1 MKLVVVIARLSAT
14 KGLPVYNNAYVFTLS
29 PHGERVLVGE
39 VKTSSLMG
47 EFQYDSDWL
56 DMPWAYPLDPVNLPL
71 SPKRYRVHN
80 LKNMFGVFSDAG
92 PDSWGERV
100 LLQHHRS
107 SPRNE
112 TERLLRLS
120 GMGVGCLQFSLSRTR
135 PKEAPALPSIDRL
148 LRLSTATENL
158 LLKHQLTNDELLLLD
173 PGSSMGGARPKVTVC
188 DKGEVWLVKF
198 SRPDDLMDIPKIEYA
213 CMQLLST
220 LGIRVPETKLMTLG
234 QGRSAYMIKRFD
246 RISGHPVHFISAHS
260 LFNTDRV
267 RLIRD
272 AHHDPCSYIAL
283 SRHLRSHSAHPADDC
298 QELYARMVANV
309 LLRNTDDH
317 ARNHA
322 MILDISTNEWRLAPA
337 FDVLP
342 SLGSQGEQALGVGTY
357 GRESTL
363 ENVLTAS
370 SAFGLSNEQ
379 ALQRVNTMRAIL
391 QGWEDFFSTYG
402 VTAADLKLLRV
413 ARINSFD

>member
-1 MKLVVVIARLSAT
+1 MYSS
-14 KGLPVYNNAYVFTLS
+14 AYVFTLS
-29 PHGERVLVGE
+29 PHGERRLVGE
-39 VKTSSLMG
+39 IKTSSLMG
-47 EFQYDSDWL
+47 EFQYDSEWL
-56 DMPWAYPLDPVNLPL
+56 DNPWAYPLDPVNLPL
-71 SPKRYRVHN
+71 SPICYRVHN

-107 SPRNE
+107 LPGNE

-135 PKEAPALPSIDRL
+135 PKETPALPTIDRL
-148 LRLSTATENL
+148 LRLSNATENL

-188 DKGEVWLVKF
+188 DKDDVWLVKF
-198 SRPDDLMDIPKIEYA
+198 SRPDDLIDIPKVEYA
-213 CMQLLST
+213 CMQLLSK
-220 LGIRVPETKLMTLG
+220 LGINVPETKLIALG

-246 RISGHPVHFISAHS
+246 RITGHPIHFISAHS

-267 RLIRD
+267 RLVRD
-272 AHHDPCSYIAL
+272 AHYDPRSYIAL
-283 SRHLRSHSAHPADDC
+283 AKHLRAHSASTIKDC
-298 QELYARMVANV
+298 HELYSRMVANV

-322 MILDISTNEWRLAPA
+322 MIFDVSRSEWRLAPA

-342 SLGSQGEQALGVGTY
+342 SLGSQGEQALGVGCY
-357 GRESTL
+357 GRKSTIDNL
-363 ENVLTAS
+363 LTAS
-370 SAFGLSNEQ
+370 SAFGLSNDA
-379 ALQRVNTMRAIL
+379 ALERIHTMRAIIL
-391 QGWEDFFSTYG
+391 DWEHYFSKCG
-402 VTAADLKLLRV
+402 VTTADLKLLSV
-413 ARINSFD
+413 VMTNSD

>member
-1 MKLVVVIARLSAT
+1 M
-14 KGLPVYNNAYVFTLS
+14 YNSAYVFTVS
-29 PHGERVLVGE
+29 SQGEQKLVGE
-39 VKTSSLMG
+39 IKTSSLMG
-47 EFQYDSDWL
+47 EFQYDREWL
-56 DMPWAYPLDPVNLPL
+56 DNPCAYPLDPVNLPL
-71 SPKRYRVHN
+71 SLARYRIHN

-107 SPRNE
+107 LPGNE

-120 GMGVGCLQFSLSRTR
+120 GLGVGCLQFSLSRTR
-135 PKEAPALPSIDRL
+135 PKKTQALPSIDRL
-148 LRLSTATENL
+148 LRLSNATENL

-188 DKGEVWLVKF
+188 DNKDVWLVKF
-198 SRPDDLMDIPKIEYA
+198 SRPDDLIDVPKVEYA

-220 LGIRVPETKLMTLG
+220 LGIHVPETKIMELG
-234 QGRSAYMIKRFD
+234 QGRSAYLIKRFD
-246 RISGHPVHFISAHS
+246 RIKGHPIHFISAHS

-272 AHHDPCSYIAL
+272 AHHDPLSYIAL
-283 SRHLRSHSAHPADDC
+283 AKHLRAHSADSVNDC

-309 LLRNTDDH
+309 LVKNTDDH

-322 MILDISTNEWRLAPA
+322 MIFDISRREWRLAPA

-342 SLGSQGEQALGVGTY
+342 MIGSQGEQALGVGCY
-357 GRESTL
+357 GRKSTI
-363 ENVLTAS
+363 ENLLTAS
-370 SAFGLSNEQ
+370 GAFGLSNEQ
-379 ALQRVNTMRAIL
+379 AIERIQAMQAIV
-391 QGWEDFFSTYG
+391 QDWEHHFSKCG
-402 VTAADLKLLRV
+402 VTMSDLKLLRV
-413 ARINSFD
+413 VMKHSE